1 MECFQQKSRLTATNK
16 REVKLIVNTSLN
28 EIVKELNGTADY
40 VFGGLTEDDVRQMC
54 IEYCTSMK
62 KSIMEKL

>member
-1 MECFQQKSRLTATNK
+1 MDCLEQKNRLTATNK
-16 REVKLIVNTSLN
+16 REVKSIVNTSLR

-40 VFGGLTEDDVRQMC
+40 VFGGLTEDDVRELC
-54 IEYCTSMK
+54 IDYCTSMK